1 MTEMHPTIAKILRPF
16 FRSEATLRTNVS
28 GEAPVLAAGEPVSVD
43 GADRAL
49 TLSTVWRCVQLIS
62 ESVANLPLLHETLRD
77 GAYRADADELTRLM
91 SVEPNEWTSGFD
103 FWRQAVQTRLLFGE
117 AYVVPQRDFLGG
129 IKRLV
134 LPAPCCA
141 GPTGLGRYMIE
152 DPDQGLHGEYL
163 EDEVVRVKGLTLD
176 GRTCVSV
183 ITYAAKTMSIAATAD
198 RNTLNNFANGGAT
211 LGILSNETAVRGVG
225 ELQTEVLQNAADRLT
240 RAMHRG
246 DRLLALGG
254 KWSYTP
260 FMMTASDMQFLES
273 RKFTVDEICRFFSV
287 HPSFVFADSTSNYK
301 SSEMATSSFL
311 RDTLNPIL
319 RQIESEMT
327 RKLFPGSVG
336 ERVRFNREEIYAT
349 DLEGRMKYVEKRI
362 QTGTMSPNEARA
374 SLGMPRVEGGDA
386 VLMSA
391 NLKTIDQLR
400 QDNGEKI

>member
-1 MTEMHPTIAKILRPF
+1 
-16 FRSEATLRTNVS
+16 
-28 GEAPVLAAGEPVSVD
+28 
-43 GADRAL
+43 
-49 TLSTVWRCVQLIS
+49 
-62 ESVANLPLLHETLRD
+62 
-77 GAYRADADELTRLM
+77 
-91 SVEPNEWTSGFD
+91 
-103 FWRQAVQTRLLFGE
+103 
-117 AYVVPQRDFLGG
+117 
-129 IKRLV
+129 
-134 LPAPCCA
+134 
-141 GPTGLGRYMIE
+141 
-152 DPDQGLHGEYL
+152 
-163 EDEVVRVKGLTLD
+163 
-176 GRTCVSV
+176 
-183 ITYAAKTMSIAATAD
+183 
-198 RNTLNNFANGGAT
+198 
-211 LGILSNETAVRGVG
+211 
-225 ELQTEVLQNAADRLT
+225 
-240 RAMHRG
+240 MHRG

-327 RKLFPGSVG
+327 RKLFAGSLG
-336 ERVRFNREEIYAT
+336 ERVRFSREEIYAT